1 MTHWKLNRASAHHQ
15 SKVRHGRWLGAWA
28 LLVVCGLT
36 ACSALNPRQHE
47 DIRLATEVEV
57 FPCRHLGS
65 TSVTVWA
72 GVGPVARVS
81 EAVEENLLIEA
92 RRQAFRLG
100 GNALVSGASPQLGQ
114 RTFEV
119 YRCP

>member
-1 MTHWKLNRASAHHQ
+1 MKQFNLNRPSAP
-15 SKVRHGRWLGAWA
+15 SKAWRGRWPGAWA
-28 LLVVCGLT
+28 LVVVCGLS
-36 ACSALNPRQHE
+36 ACSALNPRQHD
-47 DIRLATEVEV
+47 DIRLVTEVEA
-57 FPCRHLGS
+57 FPCQRLGT

-114 RTFEV
+114 RSFEV

>member
-1 MTHWKLNRASAHHQ
+1 MRKWFISSTR
-15 SKVRHGRWLGAWA
+15 LGTRSLGTAGAFTLAAFA
-28 LLVVCGLT
+28 LS
-36 ACSALNPRQHE
+36 ACSALNSREHE

-57 FPCRHLGS
+57 FTCQNLGS

-72 GVGPVARVS
+72 GVGPVARVP

-92 RRQAFRLG
+92 RRQAFRMG
-100 GNALVSGASPQLGQ
+100 GNALVRGASAELGQ
-114 RTFEV
+114 RAFGV

>member
-1 MTHWKLNRASAHHQ
+1 MKPLFNTASRLEIHPSAR
-15 SKVRHGRWLGAWA
+15 SVAGAGA
-28 LLVVCGLT
+28 LLALVCALS
-36 ACSALNPRQHE
+36 ACTALNPREHE
-47 DIRLATEVEV
+47 HIRLVKDVEV
-57 FPCRHLGS
+57 FTCQHLGS

-72 GVGPVARVS
+72 GVGPVARVP

-100 GNALVSGASPQLGQ
+100 GNALVSGASTEFGQ

-119 YRCP
+119 YRCS